1 VKVRLA
7 ASPPCSGG
15 VAVDAG
21 TQELRA
27 GDNVS
32 IVAHLKATEPPAAQ
46 EPTATVFENDVTF
59 DLSRSRVVAR
69 HTADVGP
76 VDIRVDGALAFAD
89 VPNGVQGIAPL
100 AFGFHTIS
108 ISGAGSTAPVF
119 EKRLWFRPLTVY
131 VAYAVGSLET
141 GTFEVLLQ
149 TLPMSRLPEPRA
161 KVTVVHGIN
170 GTDLGLADAALPV
183 DVQVGDTC
191 LLTGFTFRSIAGPV
205 RVAPGVYDLAVRLAA
220 DPPCSGAA
228 AISAAGVR
236 LDPGVDVTV
245 VAHLTAETTT
255 TPSGPTATIF
265 ANDTSRTHG
274 KGRVTARHAANFG
287 PVDVLVNGG
296 VAFAGLENGTQRS
309 ADLRRGSYHV
319 AIAPA
324 GTTTPAFETTLPVK
338 PGRAYAAYAV
348 GTPAKGTFEVL
359 LEERKL
365 NRRWAWGWD
374 HD

>member
-1 VKVRLA
+1 
-7 ASPPCSGG
+7 
-15 VAVDAG
+15 
-21 TQELRA
+21 
-27 GDNVS
+27 
-32 IVAHLKATEPPAAQ
+32 
-46 EPTATVFENDVTF
+46 
-59 DLSRSRVVAR
+59 
-69 HTADVGP
+69 
-76 VDIRVDGALAFAD
+76 
-89 VPNGVQGIAPL
+89 
-100 AFGFHTIS
+100 
-108 ISGAGSTAPVF
+108 
-119 EKRLWFRPLTVY
+119 
-131 VAYAVGSLET
+131 
-141 GTFEVLLQ
+141 
-149 TLPMSRLPEPRA
+149 
-161 KVTVVHGIN
+161 
-170 GTDLGLADAALPV
+170 
-183 DVQVGDTC
+183 
-191 LLTGFTFRSIAGPV
+191 
-205 RVAPGVYDLAVRLAA
+205 
-220 DPPCSGAA
+220 
-228 AISAAGVR
+228 
-236 LDPGVDVTV
+236 